1 MSLGVALEQDLEIA
15 EFQGLTIQTEAVAKV
30 SFTFAICTVTIL
42 ESECPE
48 CNLSAMTLLRISL
61 TVLVNT
67 FKIFNKND

>member
-42 ESECPE
+42 ESESPE
-48 CNLSAMTLLRISL
+48 YNLSAMAL
-61 TVLVNT
+61 
-67 FKIFNKND
+67 